1 MLNQPLHV
9 LHVIEAFGGGALTA
23 LLCLCQSARQEIR
36 HSIAHG
42 LRPETPPDFA
52 RMFSPDTRFHGIRMR
67 RVIHFMK
74 DSAALWELIALIRA
88 CKPDIV
94 HCHSSKAGVLGRL
107 AARICSV
114 PSVYTPHGYSFL
126 RTDIAKTEKQFYRAV
141 EWIFSRIGD
150 AIAACGDEEY
160 ALARALGVPE
170 RDVRLIRNAVDCDAL
185 NAVAPYDWNL
195 QLPVAGICGRFTMQ
209 RRPDLFLALA
219 ERLQSDTAWV
229 WIGGADE
236 QRALPVFIK
245 MTPWL
250 LREEALA
257 RVAGLD
263 IYVQTSSW
271 EGLSYGILEAMA
283 LGKPVVA
290 CDIPSNRAIVEH
302 GVTGFLGATAD
313 DLARFISLLACDPL
327 LRETMGEA
335 ARKHIAK
342 RHDIKTAY
350 LSYTELYH
358 DLAAHKN
365 GKRRMGGMRFFT
377 MPGSDTDGMK
387 RG

>member
-1 MLNQPLHV
+1 
-9 LHVIEAFGGGALTA
+9 
-23 LLCLCQSARQEIR
+23 
-36 HSIAHG
+36 
-42 LRPETPPDFA
+42 
-52 RMFSPDTRFHGIRMR
+52 
-67 RVIHFMK
+67 
-74 DSAALWELIALIRA
+74 
-88 CKPDIV
+88 
-94 HCHSSKAGVLGRL
+94 
-107 AARICSV
+107 
-114 PSVYTPHGYSFL
+114 
-126 RTDIAKTEKQFYRAV
+126 
-141 EWIFSRIGD
+141 
-150 AIAACGDEEY
+150 
-160 ALARALGVPE
+160 
-170 RDVRLIRNAVDCDAL
+170 
-185 NAVAPYDWNL
+185 
-195 QLPVAGICGRFTMQ
+195 
-209 RRPDLFLALA
+209 
-219 ERLQSDTAWV
+219 
-229 WIGGADE
+229 
-236 QRALPVFIK
+236 
-245 MTPWL
+245 
-250 LREEALA
+250 
-257 RVAGLD
+257 
-263 IYVQTSSW
+263 
-271 EGLSYGILEAMA
+271 MA